1 MILGKLEYKH
11 NFGENKM
18 KKIVFYAVLSIL
30 LIFSVSAQDNEQ
42 TVEEKYLST
51 SIEVSIIRELAYSDT
66 RDQKLAAIESIEDMF
81 SDGKIKKGDPQIHN
95 ILDSLSGEGI
105 ASVVKENN
113 RKINYY
119 PEVRRRACKL
129 LGELG
134 GEISRDTL
142 IDITQKDDETMVLSQ
157 AVYALGIIGMNENN
171 QALSAIAQVIEFD
184 SIKLRVDDNLAIAS
198 LLAIEKIAKKNGG
211 FEEEPDPFF
220 IYRSIIKI
228 KEGNYSP
235 NVKKWADMLLE
246 RLKNY

>member
-1 MILGKLEYKH
+1 
-11 NFGENKM
+11 M
-18 KKIVFYAVLSIL
+18 KKI
-30 LIFSVSAQDNEQ
+30 LIFTVLAAILTFSVAAQDSEQ
-42 TVEEKYLST
+42 TVEEKYLTT
-51 SIEVSIIRELAYSDT
+51 SVEISIIRELATAET
-66 RDQKLAAIESIEDMF
+66 RDQKLAAIESIEEMF
-81 SDGKIKKGDPQIHN
+81 SDGKIKKGDPAIHN

-105 ASVVKENN
+105 KSVVTENR

-157 AVYALGIIGMNENN
+157 AVYALGIIGLNENN
-171 QALSAIAQVIEFD
+171 QALEAIAQVID
-184 SIKLRVDDNLAIAS
+184 ADANKLRVDDNLAIAS

-220 IYRSIIKI
+220 IFRSIIKI

-235 NVKKWADMLLE
+235 NVKKWADMLLD

>member
-1 MILGKLEYKH
+1 
-11 NFGENKM
+11 M
-18 KKIVFYAVLSIL
+18 KKIIIFTVLAIM
-30 LIFSVSAQDNEQ
+30 FSAAVSAQDGEQ

-51 SIEVSIIRELAYSDT
+51 SVEVSIIRELAQADT
-66 RDQKLAAIESIEDMF
+66 RDQKLAAIESIEEMF
-81 SDGKIKKGDPQIHN
+81 SDGKIKKGDPQIHA
-95 ILDSLSGEGI
+95 ILNSLSGEGI
-105 ASVVKENN
+105 STVVTENR
-113 RKINYY
+113 RKTNYY

-171 QALSAIAQVIEFD
+171 QSLEAIAQVID
-184 SIKLRVDDNLAIAS
+184 ADAKKVRVDDNLAIAS

-220 IYRSIIKI
+220 IFRSIIKI

-235 NVKKWADMLLE
+235 NVKKWADMLLD

>member
-1 MILGKLEYKH
+1 MRKT
-11 NFGENKM
+11 
-18 KKIVFYAVLSIL
+18 VFFA
-30 LIFSVSAQDNEQ
+30 IFSVLLLSSVIAQNNEQ

-51 SIEVSIIRELAYSDT
+51 SIEVSIIRELAFSDT

-81 SDGKIKKGDPQIHN
+81 SDGKIKSGDPQIHN
-95 ILDSLSGEGI
+95 ILNSLSGEGI
-105 ASVVKENN
+105 SSIVKENN
-113 RKINYY
+113 RKVNYY

-134 GEISRDTL
+134 GEISRDSL
-142 IDITQKDDETMVLSQ
+142 VEITRTDDETMVLSQ

-171 QALSAIAQVIEFD
+171 KSLLAISQVID
-184 SIKLRVDDNLAIAS
+184 SDANKLRVDDNLAIAS

-235 NVKKWADMLLE
+235 NVKKWADMLLD

>member
-1 MILGKLEYKH
+1 
-11 NFGENKM
+11 M
-18 KKIVFYAVLSIL
+18 KKIIIFTVLAVLLTIPV
-30 LIFSVSAQDNEQ
+30 FAQEGGEQ

-51 SIEVSIIRELAYSDT
+51 SIEISIVKELATADT
-66 RDQKLAAIESIEDMF
+66 RDQKLAAIESIEEMF
-81 SDGKIKKGDPQIHN
+81 SDGKIKKGDPAIHN

-105 ASVVKENN
+105 SSVVTENR

-142 IDITQKDDETMVLSQ
+142 IDITRKDDETMVLSQ
-157 AVYALGIIGMNENN
+157 AVYALGIIGLNENN
-171 QALSAIAQVIEFD
+171 QSLEAIAQVIETD
-184 SIKLRVDDNLAIAS
+184 ANKLRVDDNLAIAS

-220 IYRSIIKI
+220 IFRAIIKI

-235 NVKKWADMLLE
+235 NVKKWADMLLD

>member
-1 MILGKLEYKH
+1 MRKT
-11 NFGENKM
+11 
-18 KKIVFYAVLSIL
+18 VFFA
-30 LIFSVSAQDNEQ
+30 IFSVLLLSSVTAQNNEQ

-51 SIEVSIIRELAYSDT
+51 SIEVSIIRELAFSDT

-81 SDGKIKKGDPQIHN
+81 SDGKIKSGDPQIHN
-95 ILDSLSGEGI
+95 ILNSLSGEGI
-105 ASVVKENN
+105 SSIVKENN
-113 RKINYY
+113 RKVNYY

-134 GEISRDTL
+134 GEISRDSL
-142 IDITQKDDETMVLSQ
+142 VEITRTDDETMVLSQ

-171 QALSAIAQVIEFD
+171 KSLLAISQVID
-184 SIKLRVDDNLAIAS
+184 ADANKLRVDDNLAIAS

-235 NVKKWADMLLE
+235 NVKKWADMLLD
-246 RLKNY
+246 RLKSY

>member
-1 MILGKLEYKH
+1 
-11 NFGENKM
+11 M
-18 KKIVFYAVLSIL
+18 KKIIFVTILSVFLISAVAS
-30 LIFSVSAQDNEQ
+30 QDDEQ

-51 SIEVSIIRELAYSDT
+51 SVEVSIIKELATSDT

-81 SDGKIKKGDPQIHN
+81 ADGKIKKGDPAIHN

-105 ASVVKENN
+105 KSVVTENR
-113 RKINYY
+113 RKVNYY

-142 IDITQKDDETMVLSQ
+142 IDITRKDDETMVLSQ
-157 AVYALGIIGMNENN
+157 AVYALGIIGLNENN
-171 QALSAIAQVIEFD
+171 QSLEAIAQVID
-184 SIKLRVDDNLAIAS
+184 ADANKLRVDDNLAIAS

-220 IYRSIIKI
+220 IFRSIIKI

>member
-1 MILGKLEYKH
+1 
-11 NFGENKM
+11 M
-18 KKIVFYAVLSIL
+18 KKIIFVTMLSAL
-30 LIFSVSAQDNEQ
+30 LISAVASQDDEQ

-51 SIEVSIIRELAYSDT
+51 SVEVSIIKELATSDT

-81 SDGKIKKGDPQIHN
+81 ADGKIKKGDPAIHN

-105 ASVVKENN
+105 KSVVTENR
-113 RKINYY
+113 RKVNYY

-142 IDITQKDDETMVLSQ
+142 IDITRKDDETMVLSQ
-157 AVYALGIIGMNENN
+157 AVYALGIIGLNENN
-171 QALSAIAQVIEFD
+171 QSLEAIAQVID
-184 SIKLRVDDNLAIAS
+184 ADANKLRVDDNLAIAS

-220 IYRSIIKI
+220 IFRSIIKI

>member
-1 MILGKLEYKH
+1 MR
-11 NFGENKM
+11 
-18 KKIVFYAVLSIL
+18 KIIIYAVLSTL
-30 LIFSVSAQDNEQ
+30 LIFTVSAQEGEQ

-51 SIEVSIIRELAYSDT
+51 SIEVSIIKELAHADT

-81 SDGKIKKGDPQIHN
+81 SDGKIKTGDPQIHN
-95 ILDSLSGEGI
+95 ILNSLSGEGI
-105 ASVVKENN
+105 SSIITENR
-113 RKINYY
+113 RKTNYY

-171 QALSAIAQVIEFD
+171 QALAAIAQVIEND
-184 SIKLRVDDNLAIAS
+184 ANKLRVDDNLAIAS

-235 NVKKWADMLLE
+235 NVKKWADMLIE

>member
-1 MILGKLEYKH
+1 
-11 NFGENKM
+11 M
-18 KKIVFYAVLSIL
+18 KKI
-30 LIFSVSAQDNEQ
+30 LIFTVLAAILTFSAAAQDSEQ
-42 TVEEKYLST
+42 TVEEKYLTT
-51 SIEVSIIRELAYSDT
+51 SVEISIIRELATAET
-66 RDQKLAAIESIEDMF
+66 RDQKLAAIESIEEMF
-81 SDGKIKKGDPQIHN
+81 SDGKIKKGDPAIHN

-105 ASVVKENN
+105 KSVVTENR

-157 AVYALGIIGMNENN
+157 AVYALGIIGLNENN
-171 QALSAIAQVIEFD
+171 QALEAIAQVID
-184 SIKLRVDDNLAIAS
+184 ADANKLRVDDNLAIAS

-220 IYRSIIKI
+220 IFRSIIKI

-235 NVKKWADMLLE
+235 NVKKWADMLLD

>member
-1 MILGKLEYKH
+1 
-11 NFGENKM
+11 M
-18 KKIVFYAVLSIL
+18 KKIIIFAVLAVL
-30 LIFSVSAQDNEQ
+30 LTAPVFAQENGET

-51 SIEVSIIRELAYSDT
+51 SIEVSIIKELAAADT
-66 RDQKLAAIESIEDMF
+66 RDQKLAAIESIEEMF
-81 SDGKIKKGDPQIHN
+81 SDGKIKKGDPAIHN

-105 ASVVKENN
+105 STIVTENR
-113 RKINYY
+113 RKTNYY

-142 IDITQKDDETMVLSQ
+142 IDITRKDDETMVLSQ
-157 AVYALGIIGMNENN
+157 AVYALGIIGLNENN
-171 QALSAIAQVIEFD
+171 QSLEAIAEVID
-184 SIKLRVDDNLAIAS
+184 ADANKVRVDDNLAIAS

-220 IYRSIIKI
+220 IFRSIIKI

-235 NVKKWADMLLE
+235 NVKKWADMLLD
-246 RLKNY
+246 RLKDY

>member
-1 MILGKLEYKH
+1 
-11 NFGENKM
+11 
-18 KKIVFYAVLSIL
+18 
-30 LIFSVSAQDNEQ
+30 
-42 TVEEKYLST
+42 
-51 SIEVSIIRELAYSDT
+51 
-66 RDQKLAAIESIEDMF
+66 MF
-81 SDGKIKKGDPQIHN
+81 SDGKIKKGDPAIHN

-105 ASVVKENN
+105 KSVVTENR

-157 AVYALGIIGMNENN
+157 AVYALGIIGLNENN
-171 QALSAIAQVIEFD
+171 QALEAIAQVID
-184 SIKLRVDDNLAIAS
+184 ADANKLRVDDNLAIAS

-220 IYRSIIKI
+220 IFRSIIKI

-235 NVKKWADMLLE
+235 NVKKWADMLLD